1 METPAGR
8 RRLGTPA
15 AIFGQL
21 RDGPTNMRAYAFSFA
36 HLVIVSVLSTTAPLC
51 LPHRGRTQ
59 MGSMSKR
66 SGLGHSG
73 SFLLGALLPTA
84 LLFFLASDR
93 VGERL
98 TSISSIGNGYLLNSP
113 ARQANLSAPA
123 GADEVS

>member
-1 METPAGR
+1 
-8 RRLGTPA
+8 
-15 AIFGQL
+15 
-21 RDGPTNMRAYAFSFA
+21 MRAYAFSFA
-36 HLVIVSVLSTTAPLC
+36 HLVIVSVLSIC
-51 LPHRGRTQ
+51 LPHRERTQ

-66 SGLGHSG
+66 SGLGRHSG

-98 TSISSIGNGYLLNSP
+98 TSSISSIGNGYLLNSP

-123 GADEVS
+123 GDDEVS

>member
-1 METPAGR
+1 MHVEMLPG

-36 HLVIVSVLSTTAPLC
+36 HLVIVSVLSIC
-51 LPHRGRTQ
+51 LPHRERTQ

-66 SGLGHSG
+66 SGLGRHSG

-123 GADEVS
+123 GDDEVS

>member
-1 METPAGR
+1 M
-8 RRLGTPA
+8 RLLTYEH
-15 AIFGQL
+15 I
-21 RDGPTNMRAYAFSFA
+21 YAFSFA
-36 HLVIVSVLSTTAPLC
+36 RLVIVSVLSTTTPGPLR
-51 LPHRGRTQ
+51 LPPFAGSRRRADTQ

-66 SGLGHSG
+66 SGLGHFG

-123 GADEVS
+123 GDDEVS